1 MLIEL
6 DKFLDFVVNSGN
18 SEINC
23 GLLSIL
29 LREIVK
35 KLDLSRHTIELNE
48 EEFHALQQHDDIA
61 TTEAESNHD
70 EDIPT
75 LENQEFATLSTKDVS
90 DLRRLSEE
98 IVCVRNSEHSLNAFF
113 DVVNIVKRIDALEI
127 GIRLLGG
134 ALQDIRVP
142 NSSEDDEVNLTDA
155 ASQRELDSTVLSSLN
170 TKIDWLSDELRKFN
184 CKCNSHD
191 DVVESSKQEDDEAQA
206 KNVTITKSKHNNIA
220 DDKSDDIPRNVKDSL
235 LSLQS
240 DVNDMRRSLKAAED
254 ASNQFMKSV
263 SKQLESFRS
272 DLINCLNEIQSMM
285 DCKVDKC
292 HVQDLRTFVDNK
304 ITEATQIGER
314 ILRRAAAGTARALI
328 ADVNCVS
335 CGDNA
340 IQSDTTT
347 VHFPPAPTSRKQ
359 PFSVGEIENRQQHS
373 VKHPTRHCGGKH

>member
-1 MLIEL
+1 MWIEL
-6 DKFLDFVVNSGN
+6 DKFLDFIVNSGN

-75 LENQEFATLSTKDVS
+75 LENQEFATLSTKDES

-191 DVVESSKQEDDEAQA
+191 DVVESSKQEDDEAKA
-206 KNVTITKSKHNNIA
+206 KNVTITKSEHNSIA

-240 DVNDMRRSLKAAED
+240 DVNDMKASLKAAED

-292 HVQDLRTFVDNK
+292 HVQDLRTFVDDK
-304 ITEATQIGER
+304 IIEATQIGER

>member
-1 MLIEL
+1 MLMEL

-35 KLDLSRHTIELNE
+35 KLDLSRHQIELNE

-61 TTEAESNHD
+61 TIEAESNHD

-75 LENQEFATLSTKDVS
+75 LEDQEFATLSTKDET

-134 ALQDIRVP
+134 ALQDIRAP
-142 NSSEDDEVNLTDA
+142 SSSEDDEVSLPDA
-155 ASQRELDSTVLSSLN
+155 AATQQQRELDSTVLSSLN

-184 CKCNSHD
+184 CKCN
-191 DVVESSKQEDDEAQA
+191 DVVEKCKQEDDEEQA
-206 KNVTITKSKHNNIA
+206 KNVTITKSEHNNIV
-220 DDKSDDIPRNVKDSL
+220 DDKSDDISRNVKDSL

-240 DVNDMRRSLKAAED
+240 DVNDMKRSLKATED

-292 HVQDLRTFVDNK
+292 HVQDLRTFVDDK

-314 ILRRAAAGTARALI
+314 ILRRAAAGTTRALI